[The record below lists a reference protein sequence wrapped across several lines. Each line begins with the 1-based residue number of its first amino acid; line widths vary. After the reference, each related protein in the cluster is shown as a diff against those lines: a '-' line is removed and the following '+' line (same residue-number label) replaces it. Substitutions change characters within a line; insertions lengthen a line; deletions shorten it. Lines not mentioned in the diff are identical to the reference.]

1 MMPPAESKDAVRNNK
16 ESTKEMERKTLGTS
30 RVCRVRRN
38 QDEEHREWQ
47 KKNGDGESSRKQT
60 KKCCGAAD
68 DGGERKSDDDA
79 ATPKKRNR
87 KELRAP
93 LATVTAAIGGANK
106 LRSHTH
112 RKGRKNERDSTGI
125 RVEGGW
131 ALQD

>member
-1 MMPPAESKDAVRNNK
+1 MR
-16 ESTKEMERKTLGTS
+16 STGSGK
-30 RVCRVRRN
+30 
-38 QDEEHREWQ
+38 

-125 RVEGGW
+125 RVEGGVGF
-131 ALQD
+131 AGLMLLLQRTPFLVLSVITCNSWERVSST